1 MSDAETRKKPYR
13 FEVWQATLITLVIA
27 AVVEYLLL
35 RLTPLR
41 PSSVFVVSLLVG
53 ILMMVLLDNPYS
65 RYFAAV
71 FNLLVVV
78 VLVAAFG
85 TETYCFIMRLQ

>member
-13 FEVWQATLITLVIA
+13 FEAWQAILITLVIA

-41 PSSVFVVSLLVG
+41 TSSVFVVSLLVG

-71 FNLLVVV
+71 SNLLVIV
-78 VLVAAFG
+78 VLVTAFG
-85 TETYCFIMRLQ
+85 TETYCFITRHQ